1 MDIKVAFIGVGIMG
15 QGLVKNLKK
24 KEVPLHLYSRDIKKI
39 KHLEDGKTKIFDS
52 ISDTIKDTK
61 IIILCLT
68 EDSIVE
74 DIFFNQGILKHS
86 NTLILDFGTT
96 SPELTKKMHKAA
108 SEKGIRFFDCPM
120 TGSKIAAE
128 GGEIVFMF
136 GGKEEDAQDVRFI
149 LETCGKKTF
158 YCAEVGK
165 GQEMKIALNMV
176 QAGLMQVYME
186 GFVLAHKLGLDAKL
200 FQELISNSAAKSGIS
215 EFKLNYILNQD
226 YSTNFSL
233 KNMNKDLHHALN
245 LMHQTN
251 SALPLTSTLKSIYN
265 AGMSANLGEE
275 DFCSLFKIN
284 EKLNNTI
291 A

>member
-1 MDIKVAFIGVGIMG
+1 MNRNIAFIGVGIMG
-15 QGLVKNLKK
+15 LGLVKNLKN
-24 KEVPLHLYSRDIKKI
+24 KEVQLHLYSRDIKKI
-39 KHLEDGKTKIFDS
+39 KALEDGNTKIFDS
-52 ISDTIKDTK
+52 VSATIKDSN

-68 EDSIVE
+68 EDAIVE

-96 SPELTKKMHKAA
+96 SPKLTKKMHKAA

-120 TGSKIAAE
+120 TGSKIAADS
-128 GGEIVFMF
+128 GEIVFMF
-136 GGKEEDAQDVRFI
+136 GGTENEAKDIQFI
-149 LETCGKKTF
+149 LDACGKKTF
-158 YCAEVGK
+158 FCGEVGK

-186 GFVLAHKLGLDAKL
+186 GLTLANKLGLDPKL

-233 KNMNKDLHHALN
+233 KNMNKDLNHALD
-245 LMHQTN
+245 LMNKTN
-251 SALPLTSTLKSIYN
+251 AALPLTSTLKSIYN